1 MSFTPSRRSR
11 AATLFEIADW
21 LDPTSRLAALN
32 EPDSIVRTKATSPV
46 VLSRMVVMLSL
57 TESQVAGGPRCRSFD
72 GIRRERILSRA
83 GHILGRPMAA
93 ISPYSRQDRSASCA
107 AR

>member
-32 EPDSIVRTKATSPV
+32 EPDSIVRTKAMSPGGLLENGRHG
-46 VLSRMVVMLSL
+46 LSFRKV
-57 TESQVAGGPRCRSFD
+57 
-72 GIRRERILSRA
+72 
-83 GHILGRPMAA
+83 RPSMA
-93 ISPYSRQDRSASCA
+93 
-107 AR
+107 